1 MRRRSYQEAT
11 SRSTF
16 VACTGRVALGCIILF
31 LVYLSIAF
39 ITNHAMTT
47 STPRTMSATSTST
60 STNTSENGGHAA
72 SYESPKRNLK
82 IETESRVEAGSGS
95 IGTALS
101 TGKSLVLLQLL
112 SRLLTFVLNQSLVRL
127 APPEVFG
134 TAAIQFDLIYTTI
147 LFLSREG
154 IRNALLRSSSSDD
167 QKNTNS
173 NAATITKDVD
183 GSSSSNSTTSL
194 ATLPFKLGLGVSGLA
209 VGAYLY
215 YSTGSTTHQ
224 PDFLLALG
232 MYVIAALVELG
243 VEPLY
248 IRTLSSSPPKLGVR
262 VQAEGGMAI
271 VKAVVTFGWL
281 FLNPQRALLGFAL
294 GQLVGDGWLAGRY
307 VWEYGLGALSQGYA
321 PFPAFQAEE
330 YGRRMRAN

>member
-1 MRRRSYQEAT
+1 
-11 SRSTF
+11 
-16 VACTGRVALGCIILF
+16 
-31 LVYLSIAF
+31 
-39 ITNHAMTT
+39 MTT
-47 STPRTMSATSTST
+47 STPSTST
-60 STNTSENGGHAA
+60 SESEAHGHDYPKTSNGDGPEIGA
-72 SYESPKRNLK
+72 
-82 IETESRVEAGSGS
+82 GS

-154 IRNALLRSSSSDD
+154 IRNALLRSSSSPD
-167 QKNTNS
+167 QNNDHQKKKS
-173 NAATITKDVD
+173 ATIKHDVD
-183 GSSSSNSTTSL
+183 GSSSSTTSL
-194 ATLPFKLGLGVSGLA
+194 ARLPFKLGLGVSGLA
-209 VGAYLY
+209 VGIYLY
-215 YSTGSTTHQ
+215 YSSGSTTRQ

-232 MYVIAALVELG
+232 MYVVAALVELG

-248 IRTLSSSPPKLGVR
+248 LRALSSTPPRLGVR

-281 FLNPQRALLGFAL
+281 FFNPQRALLGFAL
-294 GQLVGDGWLAGRY
+294 GQLAGDGWLTGRY
-307 VWEYGLGALSQGYA
+307 IWEFGSSALAQRYVHCQLSG
-321 PFPAFQAEE
+321 ESLL
-330 YGRRMRAN
+330 